1 MSTLPDF
8 SEYKSKKS
16 ADTCTISDFSDLYST
31 LNIKTIDQVLDNN
44 GGMQTLVDQGPG
56 CDGVCF
62 HQEKEYLMNNASML
76 PISGDFVYYDH
87 QLSRFCDILMN
98 FQFEGVDHVEFVSN
112 DYRHLSVTDLKSL
125 IYIAALTSYC
135 DVRLRLYFRRDA
147 IPQQFKMTYD
157 SVLLCVETRKD
168 VMIKPLKTEIHTYY
182 GGVIKEI
189 GSDF

>member
-1 MSTLPDF
+1 
-8 SEYKSKKS
+8 
-16 ADTCTISDFSDLYST
+16 
-31 LNIKTIDQVLDNN
+31 
-44 GGMQTLVDQGPG
+44 
-56 CDGVCF
+56 
-62 HQEKEYLMNNASML
+62 
-76 PISGDFVYYDH
+76 
-87 QLSRFCDILMN
+87 MN